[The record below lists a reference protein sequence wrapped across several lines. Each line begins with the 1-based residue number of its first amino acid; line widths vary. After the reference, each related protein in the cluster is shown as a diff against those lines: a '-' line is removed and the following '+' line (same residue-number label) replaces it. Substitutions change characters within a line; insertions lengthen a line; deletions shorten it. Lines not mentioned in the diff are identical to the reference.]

1 MCSLLDLIQVQ
12 PILANQY
19 NKMQLCLP
27 TTRLVLAVTVVFSG
41 GTVAAASTS
50 EKKTDT
56 AAARIASVKAQ
67 PSAVF
72 LRGVAATAIH
82 APPPPPRQLEEERT
96 CTSVSTF

>member
-27 TTRLVLAVTVVFSG
+27 TTRLVVLAVTVVFSG

-82 APPPPPRQLEEERT
+82 APPPPRQLEEERT